1 MAQNRL
7 GIRTDV
13 LDGCPKAE
21 GMMMLIRSMSPDVV
35 AVDEIGTA
43 EDLHA
48 LESVLNCG
56 CRVLATVHGN
66 SMEDV
71 RQKPLLGDLV
81 ERHVFQRY
89 ILLSGKETPGVVQAI
104 FDSRGTRLYQKGVG
118 ACCASVRCV
127 S

>member
-1 MAQNRL
+1 M
-7 GIRTDV
+7 
-13 LDGCPKAE
+13 
-21 GMMMLIRSMSPDVV
+21 
-35 AVDEIGTA
+35 DEIGTA

-89 ILLSGKETPGVVQAI
+89 ILLSGREAPGTVQTI
-104 FDSRGTRLYQKGVG
+104 FDSRGSRLYQKGVG
-118 ACCASVRCV
+118 ACCGQARCV

>member
-1 MAQNRL
+1 
-7 GIRTDV
+7 
-13 LDGCPKAE
+13 
-21 GMMMLIRSMSPDVV
+21 MMLIRSMSPDVV

-43 EDLHA
+43 EDMYA

-56 CRVLATVHGN
+56 CRILATVHGN

-81 ERHVFQRY
+81 GRHIFQRY
-89 ILLSGKETPGVVQAI
+89 ILLSGKEAPGTVQAI
-104 FDSRGTRLYQKGVG
+104 FDGRGTRLYQKGVG
-118 ACCASVRCV
+118 PCCASVRCV

>member
-1 MAQNRL
+1 
-7 GIRTDV
+7 
-13 LDGCPKAE
+13 
-21 GMMMLIRSMSPDVV
+21 MLIRSMSPDVV

-43 EDLHA
+43 EDLCA

-56 CRVLATVHGN
+56 CRILATVHGT

-89 ILLSGKETPGVVQAI
+89 ILLSGKETPGTVQAI
-104 FDSRGTRLYQKGVG
+104 FDGRGTRLYQKGVG
-118 ACCASVRCV
+118 PCCGSARCV